1 MANQVEAYMV
11 DVLEIVC
18 DFNDYVKH
26 KVAIDN
32 LEQATKFKI
41 TDLGLEWRD
50 IGEGEFEA
58 QVWLVFNPGLIGLDR
73 INTEFTEKLMAI
85 IL

>member
-18 DFNDYVKH
+18 DFNDYVNH
-26 KVAIDN
+26 QTEID
-32 LEQATKFKI
+32 LLTETTKFKI

-50 IGEGEFEA
+50 IGEGEFQA

-73 INTEFTEKLMAI
+73 INTEFTTKLMDI

>member
-18 DFNDYVKH
+18 DFNDYIKH
-26 KVAIDN
+26 KTEIDT
-32 LEQATKFKI
+32 LMDSTKFKF
-41 TDLGLEWRD
+41 TDLGLDWRD

-58 QVWLVFNPGLIGLDR
+58 QVWLVFNPGRIGLDR
-73 INTEFTEKLMAI
+73 INDEFITKLMAI
-85 IL
+85 VA